1 MQGILF
7 PQHKVVGLLNS
18 LARTGSS
25 SLLDF
30 LFLDP
35 LGETLVIIIVI
46 VPLPSLA
53 KQIAF
58 LFKWK
63 SPLPKAIFSTQR
75 YFGLFHLNK

>member
-30 LFLDP
+30 LFQDP
-35 LGETLVIIIVI
+35 LGETLVVVI